1 MTTCMIDFPPPSTR
15 RARGSSRGCDATLP
29 LMRRARRRRK
39 KIVCG
44 DEPRRRFHSKRF
56 TTVASQRFTQSLS
69 AVSVCHALLPLSNED
84 VWPQTHVTSDTHSI
98 SQKWK
103 KSNDCH
109 SEASS
114 HCCLINITRL
124 CSKSVAYLG
133 LSRPLSANIA
143 ERSDKRS
150 APRLICASVAA
161 LFVQRRGCASR
172 RRALTAVGCRERD
185 EFAP

>member
-103 KSNDCH
+103 KINDCH

-150 APRLICASVAA
+150 APRLICASWPLSLCSDGV
-161 LFVQRRGCASR
+161 VQADG
-172 RRALTAVGCRERD
+172 ER
-185 EFAP
+185 